1 MAPLLGGIRVWDF
14 LTLFKLLFYKFVK
27 QCYPYIRFGIKMKS
41 IANLLFEIRLLSDI
55 TRSGYAFL
63 GSGDESIAEHS
74 FTTAFICFAMA
85 RLEPD
90 LDRER
95 LISMALVH
103 DIPEARIGDFNYVQK
118 KYATADE
125 ERAVADMTRNLPF
138 GDEIRSL
145 IQEFNGKKTREAQ
158 LANDADQ
165 LSFILE
171 LKKLKDNG
179 AKPPEYWI
187 PTVEKRLKTDL
198 GKEIGKSL
206 LATRWDEWWMTEY
219 SE

>member
-1 MAPLLGGIRVWDF
+1 
-14 LTLFKLLFYKFVK
+14 
-27 QCYPYIRFGIKMKS
+27 MKS